1 MMTDTLETAYPFF
14 ARINPEREGQLTY
27 WAQKFSIGE
36 QELRNII
43 SIAGPVVKDIHD
55 YLQTL
60 KPPHIPSMPYE
71 QLLQHYQVFIDNT
84 INNYLDDYKSYVAQ
98 GGTDSYFNRCWKL
111 MMNETVDE
119 ANRIVDHYGDKVPNR
134 LQLVNEL
141 HRIAEESLLN
151 SKVSF
156 Q

>member
-1 MMTDTLETAYPFF
+1 MTTDTLETAYPFF
-14 ARINPEREGQLTY
+14 ARINPEREGQIAH

-43 SIAGPVVKDIHD
+43 TIAGPVVKDIHD

-60 KPPHIPSMPYE
+60 KPQHIPSMPYE
-71 QLLQHYQVFIDNT
+71 QLLQNYQVFINKT
-84 INNYLDDYKSYVAQ
+84 ITNYLDDYKSYVAQ
-98 GGTDSYFNRCWKL
+98 GGTESYFNRCWKL
-111 MMNETVDE
+111 MMNETVE
-119 ANRIVDHYGDKVPNR
+119 QANRIVDDYGDKVIDR
-134 LQLVNEL
+134 VQLVNDL